1 VKAPGATELTADPWT
16 ALRRCTDARIAL
28 GRVGAS
34 LTTSEVLDFSMA
46 HARARDA
53 VHLRL
58 DADRLAASLA
68 DAGFSTL
75 RAWSRAADRAE
86 YLKRPDLGRR
96 LAPECSASLSVT
108 GAAPNNRLTV
118 VVADGL
124 SASATMEHAV
134 PMLLALR
141 ARLTD
146 WELDAVVIAT
156 QARVALADETGELR
170 GAEAVVIL
178 LGERP
183 GLSSPDSLGIYMTY
197 APKLGRSD
205 AERNCISNVRAAGL
219 SYAEAAY
226 KLHYLLEQARLGGE
240 SGITVKDKSAW
251 DGRKSLNAGL
261 E

>member
-1 VKAPGATELTADPWT
+1 VSAEPPAVKRTDRSADSWPT
-16 ALRRCTDARIAL
+16 LRNYTDARIAL

-34 LTTSEVLDFSMA
+34 LTTSEVLAFSMA

-53 VHLRL
+53 VHLSL
-58 DADRLAASLA
+58 DVDRVAASLEA
-68 DAGFSTL
+68 EGLTTL
-75 RAWSRAADRAE
+75 RASSRAHDRAE
-86 YLKRPDLGRR
+86 YLKRPDQGRR
-96 LAPECSASLSVT
+96 LAPASCASLSVT
-108 GAAPNNRLTV
+108 GFTPRNRLTV

-124 SASATMEHAV
+124 SALATMQHAA
-134 PMLLALR
+134 PAALARR

-156 QARVALADETGELR
+156 LARVALADEIGELR

-197 APKLGRSD
+197 APKRGRSD

-226 KLHYLLEQARLGGE
+226 KLHYLLEQARLGGR
-240 SGITVKDKSAW
+240 SGITVKDSSVWNGAE
-251 DGRKSLNAGL
+251 LP
-261 E
+261 

>member
-1 VKAPGATELTADPWT
+1 MSAKSPEVRTTDPWPS
-16 ALRRCTDARIAL
+16 LRSFTDARIAL

-34 LTTSEVLDFSMA
+34 LTTSEVLAFSMA

-53 VHLRL
+53 VHLVL
-58 DADRLAASLA
+58 DADRMAAALEA
-68 DAGFSTL
+68 EGFATL
-75 RAWSRAADRAE
+75 RASSRARDRAE

-96 LAPECSASLSVT
+96 LDADDCAPLSVS
-108 GAAPNNRLTV
+108 GPGPRNRLTV

-124 SASATMEHAV
+124 SAPATMAHAV
-134 PMLLALR
+134 PMLVALR
-141 ARLTD
+141 ARLSA

-156 QARVALADETGELR
+156 QARVALADEIGELR
-170 GAEAVVIL
+170 GAEATVIL

-197 APKLGRSD
+197 APKRGRSD

-226 KLHYLLEQARLGGE
+226 KLHYLLEQARLGGR
-240 SGITVKDKSAW
+240 SGITVKDSSVFQAPAAPP
-251 DGRKSLNAGL
+251 LL
-261 E
+261 